1 MNFDEWEPYYQEIV
15 EYFAFDREMDEQAA
29 EILSSLMTRD
39 DLPMLRDLCQG
50 RDVTVCGNAPCLADD
65 IPAVK
70 HPVFAADAAALVLLD
85 AGIRPDAVFTD
96 LDGATD
102 EFIAMNESGTVMVI
116 HAHGDNIPLVKYWT
130 PRFLGPVVATT
141 QARPLESVHNFGG
154 FTDGDRA
161 VFAAD
166 ALGAIVITILG
177 FDLRDPR
184 VDPMKRGKLSWAEK
198 LLGIL
203 GYEC

>member
-102 EFIAMNESGTVMVI
+102 EFIAMNESGTIMVI

-166 ALGAIVITILG
+166 ALGAIVITMLG